1 MKPDV
6 TICIPAYQSQSFIGR
21 TLGCA
26 RTQTH
31 EAVRILVSVDRS
43 KDDTAEVCR
52 RIAAE
57 DRRIDVIE
65 QAQRLG
71 WSQNA
76 NALLNLVDT
85 EYYFI
90 YFHDDIIEPTY
101 AERLRRALRERPD
114 ALSAHCDL
122 VEFGLVNEVKPAHEY
137 TGPAFRR
144 LIDFMMTQRGT
155 TLRSMIRRNAASNT
169 IRFPKVYGDSHWVA
183 YVFHMRLLAGGQALA
198 VHEPLYRRWQRKES
212 LIRSKGWQ
220 TADLGSVLQGL
231 RDASIPCLEL
241 IESTSMTADERTT
254 CLYCLRLLQRIFV
267 RTEQLRMR
275 QFREIEELEFC
286 DPRRSNVGRLAEGVL
301 DGEAAAWVSRA
312 EDRLQELDRKVVSF
326 RR

>member
-6 TICIPAYQSQSFIGR
+6 TICIPTYQSQTFIDR

-26 RTQTH
+26 LAQTH
-31 EAVRILVSVDRS
+31 EAVRVLVSVDRS
-43 KDDTAEVCR
+43 DDDTARVCR
-52 RIAAE
+52 RIAAKE
-57 DRRIDVIE
+57 RRIDVIE

-76 NALLNLVDT
+76 NVLLNLVDT

-90 YFHDDIIEPTY
+90 YFHDDLIEPTY
-101 AERLRRALRERPD
+101 AATLLRALHERPD

-122 VEFGLVNEVKPAHEY
+122 VEFGLVNDVKPAHEY

-155 TLRSMIRRNAASNT
+155 TLRSMIRRNAASHT
-169 IRFPKVYGDSHWVA
+169 IRFPKIYGDSHWAA
-183 YVFHMRLLAGGQALA
+183 YIFHMRLLAGGHALA

-212 LIRSKGWQ
+212 MTRSKGWQ
-220 TADLGSVLQGL
+220 ADDLESVLQAV
-231 RDASIPCLEL
+231 REASLASLEL
-241 IESTSMTADERTT
+241 IKNTSMTSDERAT
-254 CLYCLRLLQRIFV
+254 CVYCLGLLQRIFV
-267 RTEQLRMR
+267 RSEQLRMG
-275 QFREIEELEFC
+275 QFREIEESVFC
-286 DPRRSNVGRLAEGVL
+286 DPRLSDESRLAQGVL
-301 DGEAAAWVSRA
+301 DAEAAAWVSRA

>member
-6 TICIPAYQSQSFIGR
+6 TICIPTYQSQFFIGR

-31 EAVRILVSVDRS
+31 EAVRILISVDHS

-52 RIAAE
+52 RIASE
-57 DRRIDVIE
+57 DRRIDVID
-65 QAQRLG
+65 QSQRLG

-76 NALLNLVDT
+76 NAVLSLVDT
-85 EYYFI
+85 EYYFL

-101 AERLRRALRERPD
+101 AERLRRALLERPD

-122 VEFGLVNEVKPAHEY
+122 VEFGLVNEVRPAHEY

-144 LIDFMMTQRGT
+144 VIDFMMTQRGT
-155 TLRSMIRRNAASNT
+155 TLRSMVRRNAASNT
-169 IRFPKVYGDSHWVA
+169 IRFPKVYGDSHWAA

-198 VHEPLYRRWQRKES
+198 VHEPLYRRWQREGS
-212 LIRSKGWQ
+212 LTRSKGWEA
-220 TADLGSVLQGL
+220 ADLGAVLQAL
-231 RDASIPCLEL
+231 RDATIPCLEL
-241 IESTSMTADERTT
+241 IESVSMSADERAA
-254 CLYCLRLLQRIFV
+254 CLYCLRLFQRIFV
-267 RTEQLRMR
+267 RTGQLRMR
-275 QFREIEELEFC
+275 QFREIEESEFC
-286 DPRRSNVGRLAEGVL
+286 DPERLNEGRLAEGVL

-312 EDRLQELDRKVVSF
+312 EDRLKELDRKVDAF
-326 RR
+326 RT

>member
-6 TICIPAYQSQSFIGR
+6 TICIPTYQSQAFIGR

-31 EAVRILVSVDRS
+31 AAVRILISVDPS
-43 KDDTAEVCR
+43 NDDTAEVCR
-52 RIAAE
+52 RIAVD
-57 DRRIDVIE
+57 DRRIDLIE
-65 QAQRLG
+65 QPLRLG

-85 EYYFI
+85 EYYFL

-101 AERLRRALRERPD
+101 AERLRRVLLQRPD

-122 VEFGLVNEVKPAHEY
+122 VEFGLINEVKPAHEY

-144 LIDFMMTQRGT
+144 LIDFMLTQRGT
-155 TLRSMIRRNAASNT
+155 TLRSMIKRNAASST
-169 IRFPKVYGDSHWVA
+169 IRFPNVYGDSHWAA
-183 YVFHMRLLAGGQALA
+183 YVFHMRLLAAGQALA
-198 VHEPLYRRWQRKES
+198 VHEPLYRRWQREGS
-212 LIRSKGWQ
+212 LTRSEGWEA
-220 TADLGSVLQGL
+220 ADLGAVLQGL
-231 RDASIPCLEL
+231 RDATAPCLEL

-254 CLYCLRLLQRIFV
+254 CVYCLRLFQRIFV
-267 RTEQLRMR
+267 RTQQLRIR
-275 QFREIEELEFC
+275 QFREIENSEFC
-286 DPRRSNVGRLAEGVL
+286 NAQRSNECRLAEGVL
-301 DGEAAAWVSRA
+301 DEEAAVWVLRA
-312 EDRLQELDRKVVSF
+312 ENQLKELDREVEAL